1 MTLRTKSE
9 QRAYLDGYEMCAE
22 NIEKYLSDK
31 GKKVLESLL
40 VSVRNAVDIEEPKGE
55 QNHCIDCKHFKGVK
69 WNQKGGWY
77 GFCKI
82 KKHYKDEDCRRSGR
96 NPACKSFEA
105 EANE

>member
-40 VSVRNAVDIEEPKGE
+40 VSVRNAVDIE
-55 QNHCIDCKHFKGVK
+55 QNHCIDCKHFKRVSK
-69 WNQKGGWY
+69 NQKGGWY

-96 NPACKSFEA
+96 NPACKSFET
-105 EANE
+105 EVNK